1 MGKPLRVLMVEDS
14 EDHTILLQHELQR
27 GGYDLTYA
35 RVETA
40 KDMKAALDNQAWD
53 LIISDYHMP
62 RFRGLDALKLAQ
74 ERIPDVPFLLV
85 SGQIG
90 EDKAVAAMKAGAH
103 DYLPKDNLKRL
114 IPAVERELREAENRR
129 ARKEAEEA
137 LRLSEHQFATLAQA
151 SPVGLFRTDA
161 EGHCCYVNERWCA
174 LTGMTLEEALGEG
187 WKQAIHP
194 DDRERVF
201 TQWYEAARQHLPF
214 QSEYRF
220 QRPDGGTTWVFG
232 QSVAQTSPSGE
243 VTGHIGTITDITT
256 NKQAEEALQK
266 YADEFQDLYSYA
278 PCGYH
283 SLNKEG
289 TIIRVNET
297 ELEMLGYDRNE
308 LLGKKFSDLLTA
320 EGLKTFQEN
329 FPQFQQQGW
338 VRDLQFQ
345 LIRKDGTLLPVSL
358 NSTAVKDAQGNY
370 LMSRSTI
377 LDITERKRAEVE
389 QTKLLDIVD
398 ASLNEI
404 YIFDA
409 DTLHFQHVNA
419 GALNNLGYTS
429 EKMRTM
435 TPIDIKPEFD
445 EESFRKLVAP
455 LLQGEQQKLV
465 LQTVH
470 QRADGSRYPVEAHL
484 QLIERNQERL
494 FLAVILDISERLQAE
509 EALRGSEERWKLALQ
524 GSNDGIW
531 DWKIKTGE
539 VFFSKRWKE
548 MLGFEDHE
556 IANHLDEWSKRV
568 HPDDLAWVTQAI
580 QDHFAKKTPFYT
592 TEHRVLCKDGTYKW
606 ILDRGQALW
615 DEEGNPVRMVGSH
628 TDISEHKQTE
638 EFLHESKE
646 RLSLALDVARMVTWD
661 FDILTNQ
668 LVASGRVDLVFGLPA
683 GAAAPSYED
692 FLNFVHPEDRG
703 LVFQALTQAVQEG
716 KEYKLEYRVIWPDHT
731 LHWLA
736 AEGQAYRDATGRPI
750 RVVGVAID
758 ITERKQSEVDLR
770 ATTSRL
776 TTLIAN
782 MQAGILVED
791 ESRRIVLV
799 NQAFCQIFGIQAS
812 PEALIGAD
820 CAQAAE
826 ETKGL
831 FAEPERFVQR
841 IQQIL
846 EERHTIAAE
855 EILLANGQIFERD
868 YVPIFV
874 GEDYRGHLW
883 QYRDITERKRAEEV
897 LRQQS
902 KRSQLFSE
910 ITLNIRQSLKLE
922 EILQTTVTEVQ
933 QLLKA
938 DRVLIFQLQSDG
950 SGNVVQE
957 AVVPGWP
964 VTLGQDIVDPCF
976 NADFKDRYRHGRVGS
991 ITDIEQGNVERCYVE
1006 FLQQFGVK
1014 ANLVVPILIK
1024 EDVWGLLIAHQ
1035 CSAPRQWATFEI
1047 ELMQQLGDQMGIA
1060 LTQAQLLEQETK
1072 QRQELVRSNSDLQ
1085 QFAYVASHDL
1095 QEPLRMVASYLQLLE
1110 RRYKDRLDA
1119 DANEFIQYAV
1129 DGAGRMQTLI
1139 NDLLAYSRVGTQG
1152 KPFKLT
1158 DYADILKRALL
1169 QLKISIEETGAVIT
1183 HDAPLP
1189 HIMADES
1196 QLTQVLQNLV
1206 SNAIKFQGE
1215 QVPHIHVGAKHIE
1228 GEWVF
1233 SVKDQGIGMDP
1244 QYKDRIF
1251 LIFQRLH
1258 NRTEYKGTG
1267 IGLAICKRI
1276 IERHGGRIWVESEL
1290 DQGSTFYFTIP
1301 DRGVDNNPQ

>member
-1 MGKPLRVLMVEDS
+1 MGKPLRVLIVEDS
-14 EDHTILLQHELQR
+14 EDYALLLRHELNR

-35 RVETA
+35 RVETS
-40 KDMKAALDNQAWD
+40 KDMNVALDSQVWD
-53 LIISDYHMP
+53 LIISDYHMS
-62 RFRGLDALKLAQ
+62 RFKGLDALKLAQ
-74 ERIPDVPFLLV
+74 ERIPDVPFILV

-90 EDKAVAAMKAGAH
+90 ADKAVAAIKAGAH

-114 IPAVERELREAENRR
+114 IPVVERELREAENRR

-137 LRLSEHQFATLAQA
+137 LRLSEHQYATLAQA

-161 EGHCCYVNERWCA
+161 EGHCCYVNQRWCA

-187 WKQAIHP
+187 WGQAIHP
-194 DDRERVF
+194 NDRNRILTE
-201 TQWYEAARQHLPF
+201 WYKAVRQHLPF

-220 QRPDGGTTWVFG
+220 QRPDGVTTWVFG
-232 QSVAQTSPSGE
+232 QSVLETSPSGE
-243 VTGHIGTITDITT
+243 VTGYIGTITDITT
-256 NKQAEEALQK
+256 NKQAEEALQR

-297 ELEMLGYDRNE
+297 ELDMLGYTREE
-308 LLGKKFSDLLTA
+308 LLGKNFSELLTA

-329 FPQFQQQGW
+329 FLQFQQQGW
-338 VRDLQFQ
+338 VRDLEFQ

-377 LDITERKRAEVE
+377 LDITERKRV
-389 QTKLLDIVD
+389 
-398 ASLNEI
+398 
-404 YIFDA
+404 
-409 DTLHFQHVNA
+409 
-419 GALNNLGYTS
+419 
-429 EKMRTM
+429 
-435 TPIDIKPEFD
+435 
-445 EESFRKLVAP
+445 
-455 LLQGEQQKLV
+455 
-465 LQTVH
+465 
-470 QRADGSRYPVEAHL
+470 
-484 QLIERNQERL
+484 
-494 FLAVILDISERLQAE
+494 E
-509 EALRGSEERWKLALQ
+509 EALR
-524 GSNDGIW
+524 
-531 DWKIKTGE
+531 
-539 VFFSKRWKE
+539 
-548 MLGFEDHE
+548 
-556 IANHLDEWSKRV
+556 
-568 HPDDLAWVTQAI
+568 
-580 QDHFAKKTPFYT
+580 
-592 TEHRVLCKDGTYKW
+592 
-606 ILDRGQALW
+606 
-615 DEEGNPVRMVGSH
+615 
-628 TDISEHKQTE
+628 
-638 EFLHESKE
+638 ESKE

-683 GAAAPSYED
+683 GASAPSYED
-692 FLNFVHPEDRG
+692 FLNFVHPEDRWS
-703 LVFQALTQAVQEG
+703 VFKALTRAVQEG
-716 KEYKLEYRVIWPDHT
+716 EEYKLEYRVVWPDQT

-750 RVVGVAID
+750 RVVGIAKD
-758 ITERKQSEVDLR
+758 ITE
-770 ATTSRL
+770 
-776 TTLIAN
+776 
-782 MQAGILVED
+782 G
-791 ESRRIVLV
+791 
-799 NQAFCQIFGIQAS
+799 
-812 PEALIGAD
+812 
-820 CAQAAE
+820 
-826 ETKGL
+826 
-831 FAEPERFVQR
+831 
-841 IQQIL
+841 
-846 EERHTIAAE
+846 
-855 EILLANGQIFERD
+855 
-868 YVPIFV
+868 
-874 GEDYRGHLW
+874 
-883 QYRDITERKRAEEV
+883 KRAEEV

-950 SGNVVQE
+950 SGHVVQE
-957 AVVPGWP
+957 AVVRGWP
-964 VTLGQDIVDPCF
+964 VTLGQNLFDPCF
-976 NADFKDRYRHGRVGS
+976 NQDFKDRYRQGRVSFIANLDQG
-991 ITDIEQGNVERCYVE
+991 DIERCHVE

-1014 ANLVVPILIK
+1014 ANLVVPILVK

-1047 ELMQQLGDQMGIA
+1047 ELMRQLGDQIGIA
-1060 LTQAQLLEQETK
+1060 LTQSQLLEQETK
-1072 QRQELVRSNSDLQ
+1072 QRQELARSNSDLQ

-1110 RRYKDRLDA
+1110 RRYKGRLDA
-1119 DANEFIQYAV
+1119 DAHEFIQYAV
-1129 DGAGRMQTLI
+1129 DGAGRMQNLI

-1152 KPFKLT
+1152 KPFRLT
-1158 DYADILKRALL
+1158 DYGEVLKRALL
-1169 QLKISIEETGAVIT
+1169 QLKIVIEETGAVIT
-1183 HDAPLP
+1183 HDDPLP
-1189 HIMADES
+1189 QVMADES

-1206 SNAIKFQGE
+1206 SNAIKFQGK
-1215 QVPHIHVGAKHIE
+1215 QVPHIHLGAQRVE

-1258 NRTEYKGTG
+1258 NRTEYRGTG

-1301 DRGVDNNPQ
+1301 DRAVDNPQ